1 MARYILKRVLYM
13 IPLALCV
20 TLIVFL
26 IMSFTPGDP
35 ATNNLPI
42 TTEPHVKQ
50 AYNES
55 VGYTDDLATRY
66 LNFLKGL
73 LKGEVLSYSSRNN
86 VFEELSTRFPLTIR
100 LCLLGFLLSSIIG
113 VTIGILSAIKQYSF
127 FDTAMTVIVV
137 LFSCVP
143 TFFSGVIL
151 LLTFAVKVNWFP
163 SFFAVEQGIRGMV
176 LPTLTLVLGNVP
188 VLSRLT
194 RSAMLSVLNQDYI
207 RTARA
212 KGVPER
218 KVIWK
223 HALKNA
229 CFPIIM
235 VLLSGFAGV
244 LSGSVVMETIYSV
257 PGIGTYMT
265 GAITQKNTP
274 GVMTC
279 ALILS
284 LIYMIAMLLIDIT
297 FAVIDP
303 RIRVRYQK

>member
-1 MARYILKRVLYM
+1 MGKYILRRVIYM

-20 TLIVFL
+20 TLIIFL

-42 TTEPHVKQ
+42 TAEPHVKQ

-55 VGYTDDLATRY
+55 VGYTDSLGTRY
-66 LNFLKGL
+66 LTFLKGL
-73 LKGEVLSYSSRNN
+73 VRGEVLSYSSRNN
-86 VFEELSTRFPLTIR
+86 VFDELKQRYPLTIR
-100 LCLLGFLLSSIIG
+100 LGMLGFLLSSVIG
-113 VTIGILSAIKQYSF
+113 VTVGIISAIKQHSF
-127 FDTAMTVIVV
+127 FDTATTVIVV

-151 LLTFAVKVNWFP
+151 LLLFSVRFNWFP
-163 SFFAVEQGIRGMV
+163 SFFAVEQGLRGLV
-176 LPTLTLVLGNVP
+176 LPTLTTVLGSVP
-188 VLSRLT
+188 TLSRLT
-194 RSAMLSVLNQDYI
+194 RSSMLSVLNQDYI

-229 CFPIIM
+229 SFPIIM

-244 LSGSVVMETIYSV
+244 LGGSVVSETIYSV

-265 GAITQKNTP
+265 QAISQKNTP
-274 GVMTC
+274 GVMLC
-279 ALILS
+279 AFLLS
-284 LIYMIAMLLIDIT
+284 LLYMTAMLLIDIT
-297 FAVIDP
+297 FAIVDP
-303 RIRVRYQK
+303 RIRVRYQE

>member
-1 MARYILKRVLYM
+1 MAKYILKRVLYM
-13 IPLALCV
+13 IPLALFV
-20 TLIVFL
+20 TLIIFL

-55 VGYTDDLATRY
+55 VGYTDDLPTRY
-66 LNFLKGL
+66 MTFLKGL

-86 VFEELSTRFPLTIR
+86 VFDELKTRFPLTIR
-100 LCLLGFLLSSIIG
+100 LGMLGFILSSIIG
-113 VTIGILSAIKQYSF
+113 VTIGIISAIKQHSF
-127 FDTAMTVIVV
+127 FDAATTVVVV

-151 LLTFAVKVNWFP
+151 LLLFAVHFNWFP
-163 SFFAVEQGIRGMV
+163 SFFAVEQGLRGLV
-176 LPTLTLVLGNVP
+176 LPTLTTILGSVP
-188 VLSRLT
+188 HLSRLT

-212 KGVPER
+212 KGVSER

-229 CFPIIM
+229 SFPIIM
-235 VLLSGFAGV
+235 VLLGGFAGV
-244 LSGSVVMETIYSV
+244 LSGSVVSETIFSV

-265 GAITQKNTP
+265 GAISQKNTP
-274 GVMTC
+274 GVMLC
-279 ALILS
+279 AFLMS
-284 LIYMIAMLLIDIT
+284 LIYMIAMLLIDVT
-297 FAVIDP
+297 FAIVDP
-303 RIRVRYQK
+303 RIRVRYQE